1 MEKRYCTACGSELD
15 ADGIGTNEKCARR
28 KIQLRKKE
36 ADEKAKAK

>member
-15 ADGIGTNEKCARR
+15 ADGICTNEKCARR